1 MFLAVSLAAW
11 VLVLSPILLN
21 VYQILADEQVQGR
34 KLLCSN
40 KSFAN
45 APSIATYFSSNVAE
59 VTRVCSVA
67 IVCVPGA

>member
-21 VYQILADEQVQGR
+21 VYQILADDQVQGR

-40 KSFAN
+40 KFFAD
-45 APSIATYFSSNVAE
+45 APSIATYFSTTALE
-59 VTRVCSVA
+59 ATEAFSVVIA
-67 IVCVPGA
+67 CAPGV

>member
-45 APSIATYFSSNVAE
+45 VPSIATYFSSNVAE